1 MQAIC
6 VVAAC
11 APRLRIPIRALRCS
25 AAPSIWPACAP
36 NLSPIPSAMLLLGR
50 LAQGGFDDLD
60 VLADLVRRALGNLL
74 AVVADADAL
83 RDAHHDLHVVL
94 DQEHGSPTG
103 PDLLDELHQLDLF

>member
-50 LAQGGFDDLD
+50 LAQAGFYDLD
-60 VLADLVRRALGNLL
+60 VRAHLVPRALGNLL
-74 AVVADADAL
+74 AVVEAVDAL
-83 RDAHHDLHVVL
+83 RDAHHDPHVVL
-94 DQEHGSPTG
+94 DQGHGYAPG
-103 PDLLDELHQLDLF
+103 Q